1 MAKTTKASISKNVS
15 TKKSNEFD
23 FSKIS
28 NLIENISKKDIISI
42 EDFEKEKTFIS
53 TGIHVLDALL
63 SKSILKGGIPN
74 NKITIIAGPKQT
86 GKSFI
91 SLNIARNAQKMGY
104 NIVWIDTEYSIEKSD
119 FDMYGIEFEGCPDMR
134 RILTDYG
141 FVGHPLRKD
150 FPLTGHVQ
158 VRYDEKL
165 EKVIYEPV
173 SLEQEFRNFDF
184 SSPWQGHEGQ
194 KLPGDEKATKL

>member
-1 MAKTTKASISKNVS
+1 MDFSPIINKFAKDNKFQFIPISINGFTAYRISKGDVFS
-15 TKKSNEFD
+15 VLQFVKEYEDLRFTILTDLFAAD
-23 FSKIS
+23 FPDR
-28 NLIENISKKDIISI
+28 LER
-42 EDFEKEKTFIS
+42 FEVVYS
-53 TGIHVLDALL
+53 LL
-63 SKSILKGGIPN
+63 SLKL
-74 NKITIIAGPKQT
+74 NKRLLFKINLEENQSPPSVAAIFSA
-86 GKSFI
+86 
-91 SLNIARNAQKMGY
+91 ACWYEREA
-104 NIVWIDTEYSIEKSD
+104 

>member
-1 MAKTTKASISKNVS
+1 MDFSPIINKFAKDNKFQFIPISINGFTSYRISKGDVFS
-15 TKKSNEFD
+15 VLQFVKEHEDLRFTILTDLFAAD
-23 FSKIS
+23 FPDR
-28 NLIENISKKDIISI
+28 LER
-42 EDFEKEKTFIS
+42 FEVVYS
-53 TGIHVLDALL
+53 LL
-63 SKSILKGGIPN
+63 SLKL
-74 NKITIIAGPKQT
+74 NKRLLLKINLEENQSPPSVTAIFSA
-86 GKSFI
+86 
-91 SLNIARNAQKMGY
+91 ACWYEREA
-104 NIVWIDTEYSIEKSD
+104 
-119 FDMYGIEFEGCPDMR
+119 FDMYGIEFENCPDMR

-158 VRYDEKL
+158 VRYDAKL

-184 SSPWQGHEGQ
+184 SSPWQGQEGQ

>member
-1 MAKTTKASISKNVS
+1 M
-15 TKKSNEFD
+15 D
-23 FSKIS
+23 FSHIINKFAKDKKLLLIPIS
-28 NLIENISKKDIISI
+28 VNGFTAYRIGKGDILSALQFVKEHEALRFTILTDLFGA
-42 EDFEKEKTFIS
+42 DFPERLERFEVVYS
-53 TGIHVLDALL
+53 LL
-63 SKSILKGGIPN
+63 SLKLNKRLLFKINLEENQSTPSIA
-74 NKITIIAGPKQT
+74 TIFSA
-86 GKSFI
+86 
-91 SLNIARNAQKMGY
+91 ACWYEREA
-104 NIVWIDTEYSIEKSD
+104 

-184 SSPWQGHEGQ
+184 SSPWQGQEGQ